1 MLGVRLH
8 SELRK
13 GGIDHTLYSVNYNQN
28 LPLLSISPAIDASVR
43 PALRAAMDPD
53 VPNTF
58 KRTDLEPSGTNIA
71 LTNAIPHTL
80 AEPLDVDY
88 MRGIG
93 SDVVQTLMDGTNSIH
108 THTSTTKNDVGETA
122 PISALG
128 KSATVRTLSDA
139 PIAPPTHLRGVCPPL
154 YLRRSI
160 QARGRPQGDGS
171 RDGDAGSAD
180 RLDGDVRVAGGAW
193 AATGRRSAG
202 TLIPAVGQ
210 TLQEDDKE
218 GARKEGDAAKGAR
231 LNEGH
236 DEVGGRTVGRNSLD
250 GRGSWP
256 GPPASCP
263 AW

>member
-1 MLGVRLH
+1 M
-8 SELRK
+8 
-13 GGIDHTLYSVNYNQN
+13 
-28 LPLLSISPAIDASVR
+28 PLSDQHFARPWTPMYQTHLNVPTSSLVALTSPSPMPFR
-43 PALRAAMDPD
+43 TPALS
-53 VPNTF
+53 
-58 KRTDLEPSGTNIA
+58 PST
-71 LTNAIPHTL
+71 LT
-80 AEPLDVDY
+80 

-139 PIAPPTHLRGVCPPL
+139 PIAPPTHLRGVCPPF

-193 AATGRRSAG
+193 AAPGRRSPG